1 MPTYHAYPTQPIA
14 RLLPDTLTISPDGV
28 LEIASHPL
36 PALAR
41 QYGTPLYIFDRA
53 TILNACASYRQ
64 AFQKYYSASPVQIL
78 YASKA
83 YLSPLIAQ
91 LMAEQGVGLDI
102 VSGGELLLAQRASF
116 PMEHVL
122 FHGNNKSE
130 DELRL
135 ALALGVGRIVLDNWS
150 ELERLTRIA
159 REAGLRPK
167 VLLRVTPGV
176 ETDTHRYLQTGH
188 AASKFGFPLSNGEAK
203 AALRQILNDGQLHL
217 MGLHTHIGTMLR
229 ETYPYEEA
237 LLRLFVV
244 ANEVSDEMHWWP
256 EEISSGGGWA
266 IDTIDNAKT
275 PDIEELAQ
283 ALQAT
288 MQLALSTPGKAKPV
302 PRLII
307 EPGRS
312 LIARAGVAM
321 YRIGA
326 RKVTSGG
333 VTYLFVDGGMADN
346 IRPALYGARYTALA
360 VEHALASPE
369 ENVCIAGRYCESG
382 DVLIDNIMLPR
393 LQEEDLL
400 LIPGTGAYCLPMG
413 SNYNLVP
420 RPAVLLADEQQV
432 QVMERRETYDDV
444 LDRYQ
449 GFKGL
454 VV

>member
-1 MPTYHAYPTQPIA
+1 M
-14 RLLPDTLTISPDGV
+14 
-28 LEIASHPL
+28 
-36 PALAR
+36 
-41 QYGTPLYIFDRA
+41 
-53 TILNACASYRQ
+53 
-64 AFQKYYSASPVQIL
+64 
-78 YASKA
+78 
-83 YLSPLIAQ
+83 
-91 LMAEQGVGLDI
+91 
-102 VSGGELLLAQRASF
+102 F

-130 DELRL
+130 EELRL
-135 ALALGVGRIVLDNWS
+135 ALTLGVGRIVLDNWS
-150 ELERLTRIA
+150 ELGRLTRIA
-159 REAGLRPK
+159 RGAGLRPK

-229 ETYPYEEA
+229 ETRPYEEA

-256 EEISSGGGWA
+256 EEISPGGGWA
-266 IDTIDNAKT
+266 IDTIDNATT
-275 PDIEELAQ
+275 PSIEELAQ

-360 VEHALASPE
+360 VEHALTSPE

-382 DVLIDNIMLPR
+382 DILIDNIMLPN

-444 LDRYQ
+444 LARYQ
-449 GFKGL
+449 GFNRKGQD
-454 VV
+454 V

>member
-1 MPTYHAYPTQPIA
+1 MPEYLTQPIA
-14 RLLPDTLTISPDGV
+14 RLLPDTLTITPDGV

-36 PALAR
+36 PALAL

-91 LMAEQGVGLDI
+91 LMAEQGLGLDV
-102 VSGGELLLAQRASF
+102 VSGGELLLAQRAAF

-159 REAGLRPK
+159 REAGLHPK

-176 ETDTHRYLQTGH
+176 ETDTHCYLQTGH

-229 ETYPYEEA
+229 ETRPYEEA

-266 IDTIDNAKT
+266 IDTIDNATT
-275 PDIEELAQ
+275 PAKEELVQ

-382 DVLIDNIMLPR
+382 DILIDHIMLPGLR
-393 LQEEDLL
+393 EEDLL

-420 RPAVLLADEQQV
+420 RPAVLLVDEQQV
-432 QVMERRETYDDV
+432 QIMERRETYDDV
-444 LDRYQ
+444 LARYQ
-449 GFKGL
+449 GFN
-454 VV
+454 